1 MANPSDKVGQGPSG
15 PIPEPS
21 STGTAA
27 PSAKPGTAML
37 PAEAV
42 VTVASVSKSVAGTAT
57 GAPVATPSGG
67 YSPQTSAGQHSGRH
81 SQGSAFAGT
90 QEGASLGS
98 GLKET
103 AQTAADAV
111 RQQAARFAE
120 DVGHELSSTGEAQKA
135 RGVEAI
141 RSFARAIDSAASE
154 LESQSPSVARTV
166 HETARRVDSLSE
178 QLANRNVN
186 ELLNSAAQFA
196 RTQPALFIGGS
207 VAAGFALA
215 RFLKSS
221 ARQRSGS
228 GHDGPTSYRSA
239 SSGYPTSYEPT
250 LR

>member
-1 MANPSDKVGQGPSG
+1 M
-15 PIPEPS
+15 
-21 STGTAA
+21 
-27 PSAKPGTAML
+27 
-37 PAEAV
+37 
-42 VTVASVSKSVAGTAT
+42 
-57 GAPVATPSGG
+57 
-67 YSPQTSAGQHSGRH
+67 
-81 SQGSAFAGT
+81 
-90 QEGASLGS
+90 
-98 GLKET
+98 KET

-111 RQQAARFAE
+111 HQQAARFAE

-186 ELLNSAAQFA
+186 ELLDSAAQFA

-207 VAAGFALA
+207 VAAGFALP

-221 ARQRSGS
+221 ARQRVRLR
-228 GHDGPTSYRSA
+228 PRI
-239 SSGYPTSYEPT
+239 T
-250 LR
+250 LLSVRFFRLPHFV

>member
-1 MANPSDKVGQGPSG
+1 M
-15 PIPEPS
+15 
-21 STGTAA
+21 
-27 PSAKPGTAML
+27 
-37 PAEAV
+37 
-42 VTVASVSKSVAGTAT
+42 
-57 GAPVATPSGG
+57 
-67 YSPQTSAGQHSGRH
+67 
-81 SQGSAFAGT
+81 
-90 QEGASLGS
+90 
-98 GLKET
+98 
-103 AQTAADAV
+103 
-111 RQQAARFAE
+111 
-120 DVGHELSSTGEAQKA
+120 GHELSSTGEAQKA

-141 RSFARAIDSAASE
+141 RRFARAIDSAASE
-154 LESQSPSVARTV
+154 LESQSPSVAHTV

-186 ELLNSAAQFA
+186 ELLDSAAQFA

-228 GHDGPTSYRSA
+228 DHGDSTSYLSA